1 MNGVRRP
8 PQFTLGQIQKVVI
21 FMAVASACI
30 APGFELV
37 RLGAADLGTVL
48 VMEGIAIPVVLA
60 IATLFLVRPG
70 SLRKWIIVVLVAV
83 SVGAEPGFVLGKW
96 GVADWPAVPLI
107 EGITLPLALAIAM
120 SVLVRRWPVQEWVA
134 PTLLAVFVSAALLTE
149 IALVLTLAGLAN
161 EKLRSLLLEEQSMRR
176 HPGAT
181 SLAWKSYFGLPVEI
195 AWLVVAAAATLGLGL
210 TLILLLVRLMPK
222 ECPRCQRHLLFRE
235 GPSIALPWPVHR
247 CLSCGARFMKVP
259 ARWDPLPDA

>member
-1 MNGVRRP
+1 MTEARRP
-8 PQFTLGQIQKVVI
+8 PQFTLRQIQKIVI
-21 FMAVASACI
+21 FMAVASACV

-60 IATLFLVRPG
+60 IATLFLIRPG
-70 SLRKWIIVVLVAV
+70 PLRKWIIVVLVAI

-107 EGITLPLALAIAM
+107 EGVTLPLALGIAM
-120 SVLVRRWPVQEWVA
+120 SILVRRWPVQDWVA
-134 PTLLAVFVSAALLTE
+134 PTLLAVCVSAALLTE

-161 EKLRSLLLEEQSMRR
+161 EKLRSLLLEERTMSR

-181 SLAWKSYFGLPVEI
+181 SPAWKSYFGLPVEI
-195 AWLVVAAAATLGLGL
+195 SWLVVSGTAALGLGV
-210 TLILLLVRLMPK
+210 TLILLLVRLMPT

-235 GPSIALPWPVHR
+235 ARSSALPWPVHK
-247 CLSCGARFMKVP
+247 CLSCGARFMRVP